1 MPLWRLARQAWY
13 GKEGQAVGEG
23 RLKLSGPGRSSRP
36 YAELQSFSPVQLFMT
51 PWTAAHQ
58 APLSSTIC
66 CSLLSFMSIKSV
78 MLSNHLVLCCLL
90 FLLLPVFPNIWVF
103 SNESA
108 LGIRGPNC
116 WSFSFSISLSNE
128 YSGLISFRIDGFD
141 LAVQGTLKSP
151 PAPWFKSINSSAL
164 SFLFYPALNIHTW
177 LLEKPY
183 LWLSG
188 PIVILLAKWY
198 FCFLICYLGLS

>member
-78 MLSNHLVLCCLL
+78 MLSNHLVLCCPPPPCL
-90 FLLLPVFPNIWVF
+90 FLLSSIFPSIRVRIGKELTYEKRPWCWERLKLEQCF
-103 SNESA
+103 SNE
-108 LGIRGPNC
+108 GPKLIGGLQN
-116 WSFSFSISLSNE
+116 WLSQNGYFSNE
-128 YSGLISFRIDGFD
+128 IKWNRID
-141 LAVQGTLKSP
+141 
-151 PAPWFKSINSSAL
+151 
-164 SFLFYPALNIHTW
+164 
-177 LLEKPY
+177 
-183 LWLSG
+183 
-188 PIVILLAKWY
+188 
-198 FCFLICYLGLS
+198 